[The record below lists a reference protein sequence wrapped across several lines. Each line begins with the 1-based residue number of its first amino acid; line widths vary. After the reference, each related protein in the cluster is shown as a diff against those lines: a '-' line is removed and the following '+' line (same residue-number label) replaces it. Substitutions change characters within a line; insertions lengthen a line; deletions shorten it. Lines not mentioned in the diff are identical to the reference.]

1 MKRNYKDNFFLQ
13 NIFYHLVSFL
23 AKGSNNYLHFYLD
36 EGRIKDPHSISS
48 YCSTDSGVD
57 LPVYESYRYSIKQCW
72 KYYNSLTALHFLIQN
87 GLTASVENDFF
98 QTAKGTRTLSKPLTE
113 IEVVTSKAVWRNPE
127 LFFHETLEIEAL

>member
-1 MKRNYKDNFFLQ
+1 MKRNYKDNFVLQ

-72 KYYNSLTALHFLIQN
+72 KYYNSLAALHFLIQN

-98 QTAKGTRTLSKPLTE
+98 PKGQRNENPQQTSNRDRGGDKQGRVAQPGTVFS
-113 IEVVTSKAVWRNPE
+113 RNP
-127 LFFHETLEIEAL
+127 